1 MNMQLTNVG
10 INALLRA
17 LSGANIVFTNIKI
30 GNGAAQ
36 SAATAT
42 DLSNPLKTLAIT
54 AVAVANQK
62 ASLSVTLSNAG
73 VEEGFRLTEI
83 GIFVQDQ
90 DDGDEEILYAYGT
103 EPEATADYVAA
114 TGDSVLEEQITID
127 AFVSNAEN
135 VSALINESTVY
146 ATKANFDA
154 HVADMSNPHRV
165 TKAQVG
171 LGDVPNVA
179 TNDQTPSWTAPTS
192 NAELISGER
201 LTITL
206 GKVARAVASLI
217 SHLANRNNPHKVT
230 ATQVNAAAK
239 SHTHSAADVTTGTLG
254 VSRGGTGKGSWSAKR
269 LLYASNSGTL
279 EQIEAP
285 TNDGCVL
292 WGNVDQVPV
301 WAHPFCTDYG
311 SYSGTGKTGASNKN
325 SLQFNEVPGMIF
337 IRSTSSATGGFSWA
351 VLFVNG
357 GSSSGFCI
365 CDASSGSAGVYRELH
380 VSAAMTASG
389 GAVIS
394 WYSDSTTPAHQMNH
408 SGSSNYMYTAIY

>member
-1 MNMQLTNVG
+1 MNMQLTNAG

-17 LSGANIVFTNIKI
+17 LSGANIVFTNLKI

-90 DDGDEEILYAYGT
+90 DDEDEEILYAYGT
-103 EPEATADYVAA
+103 DPEATADYVAA

-154 HVADMSNPHRV
+154 HVADRSNPHRV

-171 LGDVPNVA
+171 LGNVPNVA
-179 TNDQTPSWTAPTS
+179 TNDQTPTFDIPAS
-192 NAELISGER
+192 NAQLISGER
-201 LTITL
+201 ISILL
-206 GKVARAVASLI
+206 GKTARAVASLI
-217 SHLANRNNPHKVT
+217 SHLANKNNPHDVT
-230 ATQVNAAAK
+230 AAQVGAAASGHK
-239 SHTHSAADVTTGTLG
+239 HSAAEVTSGTLG
-254 VSRGGTGKGSWSAKR
+254 VARGGTGKGTWETNRMIYPSAAGQ
-269 LLYASNSGTL
+269 LSQMEFPTEAGMVLQQGTYGPPFWGYPVAT
-279 EQIEAP
+279 EA
-285 TNDGCVL
+285 
-292 WGNVDQVPV
+292 
-301 WAHPFCTDYG
+301 G
-311 SYSGTGKTGASNKN
+311 SYTGTNQKGSSHANSITFKKLPNIVFIMQSGQYRRWGVLFPAAGRGFSEYDGVR
-325 SLQFNEVPGMIF
+325 SDLVV
-337 IRSTSSATGGFSWA
+337 STSSNT
-351 VLFVNG
+351 VLWYLN
-357 GSSSGFCI
+357 S
-365 CDASSGSAGVYRELH
+365 E
-380 VSAAMTASG
+380 G
-389 GAVIS
+389 GA
-394 WYSDSTTPAHQMNH
+394 ANQLNA
-408 SGSSNYMYTAIY
+408 MYKHYYVGI

>member
-1 MNMQLTNVG
+1 MNMQLTNAG

-17 LSGANIVFTNIKI
+17 LSGANIVFTNLKI

-90 DDGDEEILYAYGT
+90 DDEDEEILYAYGT

-154 HVADMSNPHRV
+154 HVADTSNPHRV

-179 TNDQTPSWTAPTS
+179 TNDQTPTFSVPAS
-192 NAELISGER
+192 NAQLISGER
-201 LTITL
+201 FSILL
-206 GKVARAVASLI
+206 GKIARAVASLI
-217 SHLANRNNPHKVT
+217 SHLANKNNPHDVT
-230 ATQVNAAAK
+230 AAQVGAAISGHK
-239 SHTHSAADVTTGTLG
+239 HSAADVTSGTLG
-254 VSRGGTGKGSWSAKR
+254 VARGGTGKGTWETNRMIYPSAAGQ
-269 LLYASNSGTL
+269 LSQMEFPTEAGMVLQQGTYGPPFWGYPVAT
-279 EQIEAP
+279 EA
-285 TNDGCVL
+285 
-292 WGNVDQVPV
+292 
-301 WAHPFCTDYG
+301 G
-311 SYSGTGKTGASNKN
+311 SYTGTNQKGSSYANSITFKKLPNIVFIMQSGQYRRWGVLFPAAGRGFSEYDGVR
-325 SLQFNEVPGMIF
+325 SDLVV
-337 IRSTSSATGGFSWA
+337 STSSNT
-351 VLFVNG
+351 VLWYLN
-357 GSSSGFCI
+357 S
-365 CDASSGSAGVYRELH
+365 E
-380 VSAAMTASG
+380 G
-389 GAVIS
+389 GA
-394 WYSDSTTPAHQMNH
+394 ANQLNA
-408 SGSSNYMYTAIY
+408 MYKHYYVGI

>member
-1 MNMQLTNVG
+1 MNMQLTNAG

-17 LSGANIVFTNIKI
+17 LSGANIVFTNLKI

-90 DDGDEEILYAYGT
+90 DDEDEEILYAYGT

-154 HVADMSNPHRV
+154 HVADRSNPHRV
-165 TKAQVG
+165 TKAQVD
-171 LGDVPNVA
+171 LGNVPNVA
-179 TNDQTPSWTAPTS
+179 TNDQTPTFSVPAS
-192 NAELISGER
+192 NAQLISGER
-201 LTITL
+201 FSILL
-206 GKVARAVASLI
+206 GKIARAVASLI
-217 SHLANRNNPHKVT
+217 SHLANKNNPHDVT
-230 ATQVNAAAK
+230 AAQVNAADK
-239 SHTHSAADVTTGTLG
+239 DHHHSATDVTAGVLG
-254 VSRGGTGKGSWSAKR
+254 VQRGGTGKGSWNAR
-269 LLYASNSGTL
+269 GILYAASSTEL
-279 EQIEAP
+279 EQIAEP
-285 TNDGCVL
+285 TREDGSVL
-292 WGNVDQVPV
+292 L
-301 WAHPFCTDYG
+301 AHPGQTPRWVHPSASGHGTYR
-311 SYSGTGKTGASNKN
+311 GTGVYGNSNKN
-325 SLQFNEVPGMIF
+325 ILHVPVFPAIVF
-337 IRSTSSATGGFSWA
+337 IRSTSTASGGFSWA
-351 VLFVNG
+351 VLFLQAESGFSVVG
-357 GSSSGFCI
+357 ASSSN
-365 CDASSGSAGVYRELH
+365 AGTYNELH
-380 VSAAMTASG
+380 VRLTPG
-389 GAVIS
+389 EDPTVS
-394 WYSDSTTPAHQMNH
+394 WYSDNSADAQMNQ
-408 SGSSNYMYTAIY
+408 STCDYSYVEIY

>member
-1 MNMQLTNVG
+1 MNMQLTNAG

-17 LSGANIVFTNIKI
+17 LSGANIVFTNLKI

-90 DDGDEEILYAYGT
+90 DDEDEEILYAYGT

-154 HVADMSNPHRV
+154 HVADRSNPHRV
-165 TKAQVG
+165 TKTQVD
-171 LGDVPNVA
+171 LGNVPNVA
-179 TNDQTPSWTAPTS
+179 TNDQTPTFSVPAS
-192 NAELISGER
+192 NAQLISGER
-201 LTITL
+201 FSILL
-206 GKVARAVASLI
+206 GKIARAVASLI
-217 SHLANRNNPHKVT
+217 SHLANKNNPHDVT
-230 ATQVNAAAK
+230 AAQVGAAK
-239 SHTHSAADVTTGTLG
+239 SGHKHSAADVTSGTLG
-254 VSRGGTGKGSWSAKR
+254 VARGGTGKGTWETNRMIYPSAAGQ
-269 LLYASNSGTL
+269 LSQMEFPTEAGMVLQQGTYGPPFWGYPVAT
-279 EQIEAP
+279 EA
-285 TNDGCVL
+285 
-292 WGNVDQVPV
+292 
-301 WAHPFCTDYG
+301 G
-311 SYSGTGKTGASNKN
+311 SYTGTNQKGSSYANSITFKKLPNIVFIMQSGQYRRWGVLFPAAGRGFSEYDGVR
-325 SLQFNEVPGMIF
+325 SDLVV
-337 IRSTSSATGGFSWA
+337 STSSNT
-351 VLFVNG
+351 VLWYLN
-357 GSSSGFCI
+357 S
-365 CDASSGSAGVYRELH
+365 E
-380 VSAAMTASG
+380 G
-389 GAVIS
+389 GA
-394 WYSDSTTPAHQMNH
+394 ANQLNA
-408 SGSSNYMYTAIY
+408 MYKHYYVGI

>member
-17 LSGANIVFTNIKI
+17 LSGANIVFTNLKI

-90 DDGDEEILYAYGT
+90 DDEDEEILYAYGT

-154 HVADMSNPHRV
+154 HVADRSNPHRV
-165 TKAQVG
+165 TKAQVD
-171 LGDVPNVA
+171 LGNVPNVA
-179 TNDQTPSWTAPTS
+179 TNDQTPTFSVPAS
-192 NAELISGER
+192 NAQLISGER
-201 LTITL
+201 FSILL
-206 GKVARAVASLI
+206 GKIARAVASLI
-217 SHLANRNNPHKVT
+217 SHLANKNNPHDVT
-230 ATQVNAAAK
+230 AAQVGAATNGHK
-239 SHTHSAADVTTGTLG
+239 HSAADVTSGTLG
-254 VSRGGTGKGSWSAKR
+254 VARGGTGKGTWETNRMIYPSAAGQ
-269 LLYASNSGTL
+269 LSQMEFPTEAGMVLQQGTYGPPFWGYPVAT
-279 EQIEAP
+279 EA
-285 TNDGCVL
+285 
-292 WGNVDQVPV
+292 
-301 WAHPFCTDYG
+301 G
-311 SYSGTGKTGASNKN
+311 SYTGTNQKGSSYANSITFKKLPNIVFIMQSGQYRRWGVLFPAAGRGFSEYDGVR
-325 SLQFNEVPGMIF
+325 SDLVV
-337 IRSTSSATGGFSWA
+337 STSSNT
-351 VLFVNG
+351 VLWYLN
-357 GSSSGFCI
+357 S
-365 CDASSGSAGVYRELH
+365 E
-380 VSAAMTASG
+380 G
-389 GAVIS
+389 GA
-394 WYSDSTTPAHQMNH
+394 ANQLNA
-408 SGSSNYMYTAIY
+408 MYKHYYVGI

>member
-1 MNMQLTNVG
+1 MKMQLTNAG

-17 LSGANIVFTNIKI
+17 LSGANIVFTNLKI

-90 DDGDEEILYAYGT
+90 DDEDEEILYAYGT

-154 HVADMSNPHRV
+154 HVADRSNPHRV
-165 TKAQVG
+165 TKAQVD
-171 LGDVPNVA
+171 LGNVPNVA
-179 TNDQTPSWTAPTS
+179 TNDQTPTFSVPAS
-192 NAELISGER
+192 NAQLISGER
-201 LTITL
+201 FSILL
-206 GKVARAVASLI
+206 GKIARAVASLI
-217 SHLANRNNPHKVT
+217 SHLANKNNPHDVT
-230 ATQVNAAAK
+230 AAQVGAATSGHK
-239 SHTHSAADVTTGTLG
+239 HSAADVNSGTLG
-254 VSRGGTGKGSWSAKR
+254 VARGGTGKGTWETNRMIYPSAAGQ
-269 LLYASNSGTL
+269 LSQMEFPTEAGMVLQQGTYGPPFWGYPVAT
-279 EQIEAP
+279 EA
-285 TNDGCVL
+285 
-292 WGNVDQVPV
+292 
-301 WAHPFCTDYG
+301 G
-311 SYSGTGKTGASNKN
+311 SYTGTNQKGSSYANSITFKKLPNIVFIMQSGQYRRWGVLFPAAGRGFSEYDGVR
-325 SLQFNEVPGMIF
+325 SDLVV
-337 IRSTSSATGGFSWA
+337 STSSNT
-351 VLFVNG
+351 VLWYLN
-357 GSSSGFCI
+357 S
-365 CDASSGSAGVYRELH
+365 E
-380 VSAAMTASG
+380 G
-389 GAVIS
+389 GA
-394 WYSDSTTPAHQMNH
+394 ANQLNA
-408 SGSSNYMYTAIY
+408 MYKHYYVGI